1 MSFVSVEFL
10 AFTAICT
17 AGYYLIPKRAQ
28 WVWLLI
34 FSYVYYLAQGPQY
47 IFFILFAT
55 AITYLGGLWAES
67 GSKAAVP
74 VTLLLDFGMLAAVKY
89 TNFMIGNLNGLFGTE
104 IREMRLLLPLGISFY
119 TFQATGYLLDVH
131 WKRVRAERNPFRFVL
146 FLSFFP
152 QILQGPI
159 GRYGRLADSL
169 YAEKEFDMERIL
181 RGLYRIAWGFFKKIV
196 IADNAAL
203 YVNTIFDNYATLR
216 GYGIL
221 GVLMYSAQ
229 LYGDFSGGIDVVL
242 GIAEML
248 GVSLDENFRQP
259 YFAVS
264 ITDFWHRW
272 HITLGTWMKDYLFYP
287 ISLSRWMGRFGKW
300 CKTHMGKST
309 GRAMPI
315 CVANVIVFLVVGVWH
330 GPAWHN
336 IVYGLYNGLIIGIS
350 GLLAK
355 NYREARKRLG
365 IGKDTRWFYIFQ
377 ILRTFVLVNISWYF
391 DRAGSV
397 GQAFMMMKDSI
408 LHFAF
413 SINVVDA
420 GACWSGSQ
428 TVTFCAILIGCAV
441 LFVHSVMEER
451 GVSVGEALCRKPLPV
466 RFAVLLLLVLSLVL
480 IGSEPLSQGGFIYA
494 NF

>member
-131 WKRVRAERNPFRFVL
+131 WKRVRAERNPFRFAL

-181 RGLYRIAWGFFKKIV
+181 RGLYRIAWGFF
-196 IADNAAL
+196 
-203 YVNTIFDNYATLR
+203 
-216 GYGIL
+216 
-221 GVLMYSAQ
+221 MYSAQ

-466 RFAVLLLLVLSLVL
+466 RFAVLLLHL
-480 IGSEPLSQGGFIYA
+480 Y
-494 NF
+494 

>member
-131 WKRVRAERNPFRFVL
+131 WKRVRAERNPFRFAL

-365 IGKDTRWFYIFQ
+365 IGKDTRWFYI
-377 ILRTFVLVNISWYF
+377 
-391 DRAGSV
+391 
-397 GQAFMMMKDSI
+397 
-408 LHFAF
+408 
-413 SINVVDA
+413 DA

>member
-131 WKRVRAERNPFRFVL
+131 WKRVRAERNPFRFAL

-196 IADNAAL
+196 IADNADIM
-203 YVNTIFDNYATLR
+203 V
-216 GYGIL
+216 
-221 GVLMYSAQ
+221 
-229 LYGDFSGGIDVVL
+229 
-242 GIAEML
+242 
-248 GVSLDENFRQP
+248 
-259 YFAVS
+259 FA
-264 ITDFWHRW
+264 
-272 HITLGTWMKDYLFYP
+272 
-287 ISLSRWMGRFGKW
+287 
-300 CKTHMGKST
+300 CKK
-309 GRAMPI
+309 I
-315 CVANVIVFLVVGVWH
+315 C
-330 GPAWHN
+330 
-336 IVYGLYNGLIIGIS
+336 
-350 GLLAK
+350 
-355 NYREARKRLG
+355 
-365 IGKDTRWFYIFQ
+365 
-377 ILRTFVLVNISWYF
+377 
-391 DRAGSV
+391 
-397 GQAFMMMKDSI
+397 
-408 LHFAF
+408 
-413 SINVVDA
+413 
-420 GACWSGSQ
+420 
-428 TVTFCAILIGCAV
+428 
-441 LFVHSVMEER
+441 
-451 GVSVGEALCRKPLPV
+451 
-466 RFAVLLLLVLSLVL
+466 
-480 IGSEPLSQGGFIYA
+480 
-494 NF
+494 